1 MIYRFTLPGTPVWCR
16 AIRLPPLRRQL
27 WANRALKGCC
37 SAGALEQGGG
47 VPGKPVS
54 QNELGAWLEQL
65 TDAWCGWDGMRA
77 VAELERP
84 RTEHVR
90 AMLQQIFAEHG
101 P

>member
-1 MIYRFTLPGTPVWCR
+1 
-16 AIRLPPLRRQL
+16 
-27 WANRALKGCC
+27 
-37 SAGALEQGGG
+37 